1 MGGLHVP
8 GGDVVQDGVA
18 EHIVF
23 GLPGGHILGIL
34 AQHHSQL
41 TLVVQLL
48 HKVGVRL
55 DEAAVRHCTADP
67 LGEVDGV
74 LMLGGK
80 GVRRILFGLVRVCHV
95 VDAQTDYVLCR
106 AGDGALQGDGFHRQ
120 RGDAAD
126 SQLQTEPHLRGEKGD
141 GVGQGLVGEPQPA
154 QRPDLCAVL
163 REDGR
168 VLHTVRQA
176 AGDKTH
182 TVPSSQCR

>member
-1 MGGLHVP
+1 M
-8 GGDVVQDGVA
+8 
-18 EHIVF
+18 
-23 GLPGGHILGIL
+23 
-34 AQHHSQL
+34 
-41 TLVVQLL
+41 
-48 HKVGVRL
+48 RL
-55 DEAAVRHCTADP
+55 DEAAVRYRAADP

-80 GVRRILFGLVRVCHV
+80 GIRRVLFGLVRVCHI

-106 AGDGALQGDGFHRQ
+106 AGDGALQGDGLHRQ
-120 RGDAAD
+120 RWDAAD
-126 SQLQTEPHLRGEKGD
+126 GQLQAEPHLRSEEGD

-168 VLHTVRQA
+168 VLHAVRQA